1 MNALRMHT
9 RQFGAMAI
17 ARRHPRLFSRLLR
30 SDLEPRRPA
39 TQKPTETPCHT
50 PQR

>member
-9 RQFGAMAI
+9 RRLRAMAI
-17 ARRHPRLFSRLLR
+17 ARRHPRLFSRLL
-30 SDLEPRRPA
+30 SLELEPRHPP

-50 PQR
+50 LQR